1 MYKCKHSKICVQLAS
16 LCDDQIDC
24 PMGDDEMLCG
34 LKNTK
39 CVLFCKC
46 LAYALHCKNTKA
58 RIPFIS
64 YPFMSVTLVNVR
76 LLNDIFKYF
85 PNCLYIRL
93 NRNGITEACQ
103 NFTSQSIVLFDVQCN
118 KISHILTGCFISLF
132 NLKII
137 YLDYNII
144 ASVNA
149 LSFVNLSNLHVLSLS
164 NNPLHS
170 IGNIILN
177 SPALKILSI
186 RHIQLTNV
194 FDLKHLKVMIFD
206 TSDFHLCC
214 IAPSHSQCSQVI
226 PWFYSCTDL
235 LPKETMKMSLF
246 SMLILV
252 FITNFISIPICMYIE
267 SSGKIF
273 QKIMYSINFTDMT
286 CVIYLSII
294 WFTDKANIGK
304 FIFYEENWRSNKIC
318 FAAFST
324 IAWFSISI
332 QGFLIFASLSRLMIV
347 IHPLETRFKSIQ
359 FISNCL
365 SLIFIICTCVVL
377 SVVTAIKVNMKFVP
391 TSLCLPFVDPTKSRI
406 EVKVFTWSLAVSQFV
421 TCFGILFLHVY
432 LVKQLRKSQEFHQ
445 NIQFSDSA
453 LVISISYFNIVQFYL
468 LDPM

>member
-1 MYKCKHSKICVQLAS
+1 MGPEGEDEPILLSLLSTNAYVKCKYPGEIPCREGHSKCYNLTDICIYRLNNNNHNIPCRTGDHLQNCKNFECDTTFKCEQSYCIPWSYVNDGKWDCPKGEEELLQSNDKENDKEIYNCIHLYKCRYSKICVHLAS
-16 LCDDQIDC
+16 LCNNQIDC

-39 CVLFCKC
+39 CILFCKC
-46 LAYALHCKNTKA
+46 LAYALHCKNIKV
-58 RIPFIS
+58 RIPLIS
-64 YPFMSVTLVNVR
+64 YPFLSVTLVNII

-85 PNCLYIRL
+85 PNSLYITL
-93 NRNGITEACQ
+93 NRNGLTNVCQ
-103 NFTSQSIVLFDVQCN
+103 NFTLQSIVLLDIKFN
-118 KISHILTGCFISLF
+118 KISYILTGCFISLF
-132 NLKII
+132 QLKAI
-137 YLDYNII
+137 YLDYNSI

-304 FIFYEENWRSNKIC
+304 FIFMKKTGGQIKYV
-318 FAAFST
+318 
-324 IAWFSISI
+324 
-332 QGFLIFASLSRLMIV
+332 LL
-347 IHPLETRFKSIQ
+347 PLAQ
-359 FISNCL
+359 
-365 SLIFIICTCVVL
+365 
-377 SVVTAIKVNMKFVP
+377 
-391 TSLCLPFVDPTKSRI
+391 
-406 EVKVFTWSLAVSQFV
+406 
-421 TCFGILFLHVY
+421 
-432 LVKQLRKSQEFHQ
+432 
-445 NIQFSDSA
+445 
-453 LVISISYFNIVQFYL
+453 
-468 LDPM
+468 